1 MTQAAAQPYLGFGP
15 DDEIDPAETR
25 RMAEMLRAVRLAA
38 KCFDIA
44 RSSSFPG
51 ERQAAI
57 SRGILIAEKA
67 GLRLDLF
74 DIPGRE
80 GHLIKDAVRDLGE
93 TLERMI
99 RDLRAVEGE
108 TVYGAKLRAF
118 YEATSAAAERDR
130 SNGRRSAPVFDLESI
145 RRADLLD
152 RWPST
157 GAALNALRARRVEVF
172 PIDLPPTTTWSVP
185 SRARK
190 VVDEWQLRELADEVC
205 A

>member
-1 MTQAAAQPYLGFGP
+1 MSGEQLTFGP
-15 DDEIDPAETR
+15 DDEIDPAAAQ

-44 RSSSFPG
+44 RSTNFPG

-57 SRGILIAEKA
+57 SRGTMIAEKA

-99 RDLRAVEGE
+99 RELRAADGE
-108 TVYGAKLRAF
+108 TIYSAKLRAF

-130 SNGRRSAPVFDLESI
+130 ANGRRSAPVLDLDVI

-157 GAALNALRARRVEVF
+157 GAALNALRARRVEIF

-185 SRARK
+185 SRSLN